1 MQFKTLIRPEH
12 LNHNGHLFGGY
23 MLLWVDEYAYI
34 AALEEFP
41 DARFVTRAMDTV
53 SFTQSVSNGDVIT
66 FDINRV
72 KTGHTSVTYSVD
84 VTALGVPAG
93 VRRDVFHTSVTFCNT
108 DGNGNKALLPALKT
122 QPSDDSP
129 AKP

>member
-34 AALEEFP
+34 ADMEDYP
-41 DARFVTRAMDTV
+41 GARFVTRAMDSV
-53 SFTQSVSNGDVIT
+53 SFTESVSNGDVIT
-66 FDINRV
+66 FEINRL

-84 VTALGVPAG
+84 VTALGVPTG
-93 VRRDVFHTSVTFCNT
+93 IRRDVFHTNVTFCNT
-108 DGNGNKALLPALKT
+108 DGNGSKALLPTLK
-122 QPSDDSP
+122 QQS
-129 AKP
+129 